1 MLDQVRIDLP
11 DMENDSGKAVP
22 VVVQRPLFKP
32 GSKAFFRLTKPVLF
46 LLCLLPLA
54 YLSAAAFGLAGL
66 GLGANPVE
74 KLLHE
79 LGRWGLKFLLITLSV
94 TPVRRWTGWNW
105 LIGYRRMLGL
115 FAFFY
120 VVLHFTVYAVLD
132 QGLDVH
138 AIGEDILKRPY
149 ITLGIAGLLMLV
161 PLAVTST
168 KGMMRR
174 LGKRWQKLHRLVYV
188 VAIAGVWHFYWQ
200 VKLDTLAPTV
210 YALVL
215 ALLLGT
221 RVYYARLKRSRQRA
235 KTTRN

>member
-1 MLDQVRIDLP
+1 M
-11 DMENDSGKAVP
+11 
-22 VVVQRPLFKP
+22 KP
-32 GSKAFFRLTKPVLF
+32 GSKPFYRLTKPLLF
-46 LLCLLPLA
+46 LACLLPLT
-54 YLSAAAFGLAGL
+54 YLAAAAFGVAGF

-94 TPVRRWTGWNW
+94 TPLRRWTGWNW

-120 VVLHFTVYAVLD
+120 VLLHFVVYAVLD
-132 QGLDVH
+132 QGLDIG
-138 AIGEDILKRPY
+138 AIGGDILKRPY
-149 ITLGIAGLLMLV
+149 ITLGMAGLLMLV

-168 KGMMRR
+168 RGMMRR
-174 LGKRWQKLHRLVYV
+174 LGKRWQTLHRLVYV

-200 VKLDTLAPTV
+200 VKLDTLAPTI

-215 ALLLGT
+215 AVLLGT
-221 RVYYARLKRSRQRA
+221 RVYYALAARFRRRA
-235 KTTRN
+235 QPAGI